1 MVSPKRGRNELSLLV
16 LLPRFGHRLVTTNP
30 LRQRPSW
37 RALESHVAQIGS
49 LQLRDLF
56 AGDPDRGGRLRANTE
71 GLYLDY
77 SKNRI
82 TDETIR
88 LLIDLANEVGLA
100 QRRDAMFAGQHIN
113 VSEDRAVLHV
123 ALRMPKVTTLVVDGV
138 DVVAQVHTVLDQMT
152 SFSDRIR
159 SGDWKGH
166 TGKTIKN
173 IVNIGIGGSDLGPVM
188 AYEALRHYSR
198 RDLNFRFVSNVDATD
213 FTEAVRDFEADETLF
228 IISSKTFGTLETLT
242 NAHSARTWLVDKLGD
257 DTAVAKHFVA
267 VSTNKE
273 KVAAFGIDPDNMFIF
288 WDWVGGRYSMESA
301 IGLSTMIAVGSD
313 HYREMLDGFHA
324 MDEHFRTAPFNENLP
339 VLMGLLAVWNRDF
352 LNCPSNG
359 VMPYDQYLKRLPAYL
374 QQLTM
379 ESNGKHVTLDG
390 DHVDYDT
397 GAVYWGEPGTNGQ
410 HSFYQ
415 LIHQGTTIIPV
426 DLIGFAK
433 SLNPLGE
440 HHDIL
445 SSNVFAQAQALAFGK
460 TADEVRAEGT
470 PEHVVP
476 HRVMEG
482 NRPTNVL
489 LAEVLTPRVL
499 GLLIALYE
507 HSVFTQGTIWGIDS
521 FDQWGVELGK
531 VLAVAI
537 IPELESEDEPTLSH
551 DSSTNELIS
560 LYRVLKRKEDGH
572 DN

>member
-1 MVSPKRGRNELSLLV
+1 M
-16 LLPRFGHRLVTTNP
+16 TTNP